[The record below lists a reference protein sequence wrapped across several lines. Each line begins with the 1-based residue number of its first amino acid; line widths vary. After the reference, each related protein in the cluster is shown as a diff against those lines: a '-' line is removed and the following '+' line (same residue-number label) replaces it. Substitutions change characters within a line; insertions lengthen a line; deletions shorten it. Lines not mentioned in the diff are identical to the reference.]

1 MSGGVG
7 GVSSF
12 GGPSAAAPISGGQLT
27 PEGMML
33 YCASQMR
40 FLDEGIAQHMA
51 KQQQAHSIAG
61 LLNDLKTELGKSSM
75 DGNDANAKGRVLDA
89 FDAAFKA
96 LPPGDTAMR
105 DKLNDAFHEFV
116 TDAYCHD
123 DHALGNSYNLGYM
136 GPDQR
141 AALNE
146 QASLNLEGNRVSGDD
161 LKRYSTAI
169 DALSTDL
176 GKGAELDMINLQSLV
191 SQRQMAVQL
200 TTQIISKINDGYM
213 AIAGQ
218 IGK

>member
-1 MSGGVG
+1 MSSVG
-7 GVSSF
+7 NVSNF

-27 PEGMML
+27 PDGMML

-40 FLDEGIAQHMA
+40 FLDEGI
-51 KQQQAHSIAG
+51 QAHMTKQNLAHTIANK
-61 LLNDLKTELGKSSM
+61 LNDLKTELGKSSM
-75 DGNDANAKGRVLDA
+75 GWNDANAKSRVVDA
-89 FDAAFKA
+89 FEAAFA
-96 LPPGDTAMR
+96 AIPPGDTAMR
-105 DKLNDAFHEFV
+105 DKLNDAFHEFC
-116 TDAYCHD
+116 TDAYGED
-123 DHALGNSYNLGYM
+123 NHAIGNAYNLGYL

-141 AALNE
+141 TDLN
-146 QASLNLEGNRVSGDD
+146 AKATANNAGNGVIGDD
-161 LKRYSTAI
+161 LKRYSAAI